1 MDTNIARLKQVLE
14 VAATA
19 PGNLRRFQQAGFFES
34 SNNPEKLQISPN
46 WKPAFLKLQ
55 AIDKQTVRQHPGLF
69 LADINDLVYR
79 GTTSGSRGKSF
90 IYFAGSEWNKARIL
104 ARSQSLQW
112 WGIDDN
118 IPIINLAS
126 RLFPVRAIDLAIA
139 GKIDLDFIEI
149 LLKELVQRPVV
160 IRGYPSRL
168 CEVATYLTS
177 KQTPPVIAVI
187 CTGECLFEYQQK
199 LLETVFQAPVIEEYG
214 CQETGI
220 SGMTCPENRRLHL
233 DTERCLYEIIDGQ
246 LVTTDLYNYVM
257 PLVRYKCGDIID
269 LNTDTCPCGRPGFT
283 GKIWGRIEDY
293 VRTSS
298 GIKHPGEIPL
308 PPFEDILNYQLVRR
322 EGRHIDLW
330 LKPEDSASFNQHLL
344 EPIITWIQVT
354 FGEVSAQIFVDDT
367 EEKHPQTEPSCTDK
381 FWISSVTSSSWG
393 KFLKEAKLP
402 TGEARKAAQ
411 LWKKLVDSDI
421 TVYSGLPAS
430 TQECL
435 SSIIHSPP
443 CQDLYTEKMTAR
455 VLLFSC
461 NFLADQPEVATIYT
475 QAAERLKHSLKLL
488 GENDDAA
495 LIDQFIPSLFLNID
509 TAKSIWLAHP
519 LPIQCQ
525 LDTFNIHNLL
535 SAFESASRRVVASGS
550 KIISQKLKPILSV
563 LIGDLNFF
571 APRFGTWLLAHWC
584 ELIHGKSIIQPHS
597 PETLPADKFCT
608 AWLAWRQELIR
619 GGHNTHLKLSAL
631 QNAAISPEEQAR
643 VYIEKGYGLL
653 LAGEELKPHEWLDI
667 IEANAGLMGQG
678 RASEQVDPVPWI
690 PIIRSLAKPLL
701 KQGEPELA
709 YQCLV
714 ASTMPSS
721 HTSAFERKAFQV
733 NDKQSV
739 ISDIC
744 PEGDLQP

>member
-1 MDTNIARLKQVLE
+1 MDTNITRLKQVLE

-19 PGNLRRFQQAGFFES
+19 PGNLVRFQQAGLLET
-34 SNNPEKLQISPN
+34 NKNPEKLQLSTN
-46 WKPAFLKLQ
+46 WKQAFLKLQ
-55 AIDKQTVRQHPGLF
+55 AIDKQTVRQNPGLF
-69 LADINDLVYR
+69 IGDINDLVYR

-90 IYFAGSEWNKARIL
+90 IYFAGSEWNKARIMS
-104 ARSQSLQW
+104 RSHSLQW

-118 IPIINLAS
+118 TPIINLAS

-139 GKIDLDFIEI
+139 GKLDLDLIKI
-149 LLKELVQRPVV
+149 LLKELAQRPAV

-168 CEVATYLTS
+168 CEVVTHLTN

-187 CTGECLFEYQQK
+187 CTGECLFEYQRK

-220 SGMTCPENRRLHL
+220 SGMTCPENGRLHL

-269 LNTDTCPCGRPGFT
+269 LNTDHCPCGRPGLT
-283 GKIWGRIEDY
+283 GKILGRIEDY

-298 GIKHPGEIPL
+298 GMKHPGEISL
-308 PPFEDILNYQLVRR
+308 PPFEGILNYQVVRR
-322 EGRHIDLW
+322 EGTQIDLW
-330 LKPEDSASFNQHLL
+330 LKPEDSASFNQQLL
-344 EPIITWIQVT
+344 EPLLTWIDAT

-367 EEKHPQTEPSCTDK
+367 EEKHSQTEPNCTDK
-381 FWISSVTSSSWG
+381 FWIRSVTSSSWG
-393 KFLKEAKLP
+393 KLLKEAKLP

-421 TVYSGLPAS
+421 TVYSGLPVS

-435 SSIIHSPP
+435 SSIINSQP
-443 CQDLYTEKMTAR
+443 CQDLYAEKMTAR

-475 QAAERLKHSLKLL
+475 QAAERLEHSLTLL
-488 GENDDAA
+488 GENDDTAI
-495 LIDQFIPSLFLNID
+495 IDQFIPSLFLNID

-519 LPIQCQ
+519 LPIQRK

-535 SAFESASRRVVASGS
+535 SAFESASRS
-550 KIISQKLKPILSV
+550 KIISKKLKPILSV

-584 ELIHGKSIIQPHS
+584 ELIHGKSMIQTHS
-597 PETLPADKFCT
+597 PEIIPSDKFCT

-619 GGHNTHLKLSAL
+619 GGHNTHLKLSSL
-631 QNAAISPEEQAR
+631 QDAAISPEEQAR

-653 LAGEELKPHEWLDI
+653 VAGEELKPHEWLDI
-667 IEANAGLMGQG
+667 IEANAGVIGQ
-678 RASEQVDPVPWI
+678 RNTSKQVDPVPWI
-690 PIIRSLAKPLL
+690 PIIQSLAKPLL

-721 HTSAFERKAFQV
+721 RTSAFERKAFQV

-744 PEGDLQP
+744 QEGDLQP